1 MDKKKDVK
9 QNSDVAAAPKD
20 GDAASKEN

>member
-20 GDAASKEN
+20 GGAASKDD